1 MATGVLANVDMSAAT
16 YTNIYQVPTNT
27 FSVVTVSVCNRNT
40 GTASLIR
47 LTVGDTFPP
56 TATDYIEYDTSLS
69 ANGVLERTGIVLA
82 PGQYISARSSAANV
96 SIVVYGI
103 ETSTV

>member
-1 MATGVLANVDMSAAT
+1 MATGTLAGVDIAAGT
-16 YTNIYQVPTNT
+16 YTEIYQCPTNT
-27 FSVVTVSVCNRNT
+27 FAVVTVSVCNRGST
-40 GTASLIR
+40 PSDIR

-56 TATDYIEYDTSLS
+56 TLTDYIEFDTSLS

-82 PGQYISARSSAANV
+82 AGQYIGARSTSADV

-103 ETSTV
+103 ETPTV